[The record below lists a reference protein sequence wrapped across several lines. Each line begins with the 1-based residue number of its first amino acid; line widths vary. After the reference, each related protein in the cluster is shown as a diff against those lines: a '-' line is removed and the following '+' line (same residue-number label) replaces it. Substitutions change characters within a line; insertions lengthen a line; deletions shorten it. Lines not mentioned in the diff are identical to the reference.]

1 MNLLLLNFILAMGFS
16 AVIGKPTLGGL
27 TAGFVVGYLALWVTK
42 PLYDRP
48 EYFSRVIRV
57 IRLVLHFMYELI
69 VSSVRVARAVIT
81 PGYKSRPGIIA
92 VPLDAK
98 TDTEIMLTA
107 NLISLTPGTL
117 SLDVSEDRRFL
128 YVHCMFLEN
137 VEATKQELKNGIER
151 RVLEAL
157 R

>member
-1 MNLLLLNFILAMGFS
+1 MNLLFLNFLFAVGFS
-16 AVIGKPTLGGL
+16 AIIGSPTLGGL
-27 TAGFVVGYLALWVTK
+27 AVGFALGYLALWITK
-42 PLYDRP
+42 PLYGQP

-57 IRLVLHFMYELI
+57 IRLVLHFFRELVI
-69 VSSVRVARAVIT
+69 SSLRVVKAVIT
-81 PGYKSRPGIIA
+81 PGGNIRPGIIA

-117 SLDVSEDRRFL
+117 SLDISEDRRVL

-137 VEATKQELKNGIER
+137 ADEARREIKAGIEKY
-151 RVLEAL
+151 VLEAL
-157 R
+157 K